1 MNFFLKK
8 TNNISKA
15 FLIGLIL
22 IVASVGTPLSAFAK
36 PVQVA
41 VVPFKINAEKDLSYL
56 RDGIVDMLSSRL
68 SWADKVMVINNQ
80 ETEKALKTVIGP
92 LNEIKA
98 REMGAKLDAD
108 YVLFG
113 SLTVIGNSVSIDAK
127 MVDVSGEKETLS
139 FFNQSQGM
147 DQVIPSINLF
157 ASDINEKEFG
167 RVMETRR
174 VAPSTGP
181 SSTRTGQAQEDVRA
195 HPDKLIAGGIAGGEL
210 QGGQKAAPD
219 SAFILT
225 QSSNSQSAQF
235 WKSRNFKFLING
247 IAMGDV
253 DNDGKIETVVVLD
266 NNVFIYRTINN
277 KLVKIKEIAKA
288 RNDHYIGVDIGD
300 INNNGTPEI
309 FITSLN
315 ALRNQ
320 ANSFVLEYDGEKYK
334 TIIDR
339 TRWYYRVI
347 QLSGHDP
354 VLFGQKHKTD
364 TDDVFGP
371 AIFKFVWENSD
382 YIPLQQILPK
392 HRANVLGVAY
402 GDIMD
407 TGDPVVVAY
416 NSSDRFQIVDSQGEV
431 RWKGAE
437 HYGGSTLYFTPPKT
451 DPGSGE
457 SRKYYP
463 MRLQLTDLDD
473 DGKYEVVAAKN
484 HEIAGNMLD
493 QFRYYTNAHFELL
506 SWDGLGLAS
515 KWKTRKISGHIR
527 DFAIGDFDNDGQI
540 ELVAVVIIKEG
551 AAVWAK
557 PKSAIIAYDL
567 KSK

>member
-8 TNNISKA
+8 TNNVSKA
-15 FLIGLIL
+15 FLLGLIL

-80 ETEKALKTVIGP
+80 ETEKALKTVAGP

-139 FFNQSQGM
+139 F
-147 DQVIPSINLF
+147 VIPAINLF

-174 VAPSTGP
+174 VAPVSGP
-181 SSTRTGQAQEDVRA
+181 SSTRTGQAQADVRA
-195 HPDKLIAGGIAGGEL
+195 HPDKLIAGGIAGSEL

-219 SAFILT
+219 SAFIHT
-225 QSSNSQSAQF
+225 QSSESQSAQF

-266 NNVFIYRTINN
+266 NNVLIYRTINN

-300 INNNGTPEI
+300 INNNGTPETI
-309 FITSLN
+309 HLFLNMTVRNTKKSLTEHAGIT
-315 ALRNQ
+315 
-320 ANSFVLEYDGEKYK
+320 G
-334 TIIDR
+334 
-339 TRWYYRVI
+339 
-347 QLSGHDP
+347 
-354 VLFGQKHKTD
+354 
-364 TDDVFGP
+364 
-371 AIFKFVWENSD
+371 
-382 YIPLQQILPK
+382 
-392 HRANVLGVAY
+392 
-402 GDIMD
+402 
-407 TGDPVVVAY
+407 
-416 NSSDRFQIVDSQGEV
+416 
-431 RWKGAE
+431 
-437 HYGGSTLYFTPPKT
+437 
-451 DPGSGE
+451 
-457 SRKYYP
+457 
-463 MRLQLTDLDD
+463 
-473 DGKYEVVAAKN
+473 
-484 HEIAGNMLD
+484 
-493 QFRYYTNAHFELL
+493 
-506 SWDGLGLAS
+506 
-515 KWKTRKISGHIR
+515 
-527 DFAIGDFDNDGQI
+527 
-540 ELVAVVIIKEG
+540 
-551 AAVWAK
+551 
-557 PKSAIIAYDL
+557 
-567 KSK
+567 